1 MVKHLIV
8 VMLSIFCLSVY
19 GMDNWPLEPR
29 PDGPSLSNS
38 IVYKNLVQEY
48 EQTMVVDL
56 STLSAKEMVAMYR
69 EQYDKATV
77 LATFCENDTSG
88 NPEFSRARSLWQD
101 KQIEALNRLVDLHAV
116 VTTKKKRCSLT

>member
-1 MVKHLIV
+1 MIKHLIV
-8 VMLSIFCLSVY
+8 VTLSTFCLSVC

-29 PDGPSLSNS
+29 PDEPSLSNS

-69 EQYDKATV
+69 EQSDKAAV

-88 NPEFSRARSLWQD
+88 DPEFLRARSLWQD
-101 KQIEALNRLVDLHAV
+101 KQIEALSKLVDQRAV